1 MLLPSG
7 ESTGWQTMSDDKQE
21 KDGSDPAAEDSRAKR
36 SFIEH
41 LLSQPEGPNTPRA
54 KVVPQDIAF

>member
-1 MLLPSG
+1 
-7 ESTGWQTMSDDKQE
+7 MSDDKQE